1 MSRCQ
6 LMKGLEG
13 NIQELGL
20 YSEADG
26 ESLKGL
32 KQEGDMI
39 RLAVHVTVR

>member
-6 LMKGLEG
+6 LMKRLEG
-13 NIQELGL
+13 NIQELGF

-32 KQEGDMI
+32 KQEDDMI